1 MRHLGMR
8 FLVGLAALLVAAA
21 AGAQY
26 RVRDDLGREVRFDA
40 APARVVSMLPS
51 ITEIV
56 CALDECR
63 RLVGTDSYSNWP
75 PEVVSLPKAG
85 GLDDAQVERI
95 VALHPDLV
103 LLSGSARVTDRL
115 AQLGV
120 RTFAIQ
126 TDRYADIARSI
137 ALVAQALG
145 VPARAQPLQAQVERE
160 VDAVAQAAKAAYGAR
175 HAQGP
180 SVYFEVDES
189 PYAAGPT
196 SFIGELLSRLGA
208 RNIVPA
214 SLGPFPRINPEFVV
228 RADPDVIFV
237 APQAAVRLAQRPG
250 WSGIRAVREHRICT
264 LGDHERDA
272 VVRPGPRVAEGM
284 RAIEACLDKVAP

>member
-1 MRHLGMR
+1 MRQLGLR
-8 FLVGLAALLVAAA
+8 FTVGLAVLLLAAS

-51 ITEIV
+51 ITETV
-56 CALDECR
+56 CALGACG
-63 RLVGTDSYSNWP
+63 RLVGTDRYSNWP
-75 PEVVSLPKAG
+75 PEVASLPKAG

-120 RTFAIQ
+120 RTVAID

-137 ALVAQALG
+137 TLVAQALG
-145 VPARAQPLQAQVERE
+145 VPARAPPLQAQIERE
-160 VDAVAQAAKAAYGAR
+160 VDALARSVQAAR
-175 HAQGP
+175 HGQGP

-196 SFIGELLSRLGA
+196 SFIGELLTRLGA

-228 RADPDVIFV
+228 RADPEVIFV
-237 APQAAVRLAQRPG
+237 APQDAPGLAQRPG
-250 WSGIRAVREHRICT
+250 WSGIRAVREHHICT
-264 LGDHERDA
+264 LAGSQRDA

-284 RAIEACLDKVAP
+284 RAIEACLEMVAP